1 MTAGDCR
8 QALAE
13 SKRLVVKVGTSTLTH
28 QTGKLNLERMER
40 LVRELADQVNAGR
53 QVILV
58 TSGAVGA
65 GMGRLGLKGRPR
77 TLPEKQA
84 AAAVGQGMLMH
95 MYEKFF
101 AEYGLTVAQV
111 LLTKDDL
118 AERRRYL
125 NARHTL
131 GTLLRLGVL
140 PIVNENDTVAVE
152 EIRVGDNDT
161 LSALVAG
168 LVDADALIL
177 LTDSQ
182 GLYTADPR
190 SCPEARLIPVV
201 EEITPEVEG
210 LAGGTRGTWATGG
223 MVTKLQAA
231 RLATNFGI
239 PVIIASGLL
248 PGQVAAILKGE
259 EIGTLFLPR
268 EHKAPGR
275 KKWLAYGPAVQGKI
289 WVDAGAARAILQSGK
304 SLLPSGITGV
314 EGEFEQGS
322 LVSLVD
328 PAGREIARGMTN
340 YAAEE
345 IRRIQGKKTGEILAI
360 LGHKDYDEVV
370 HRDNLIVLV

>member
-1 MTAGDCR
+1 MTASDCR
-8 QALAE
+8 RALADT
-13 SKRLVVKVGTSTLTH
+13 KRVVVKVGTSTLTH

-65 GMGRLGLKGRPR
+65 GMGRLGLKERPR

-84 AAAVGQGMLMH
+84 AAAVGQGLLMH

-101 AEYGLTVAQV
+101 GEYGLTVAQV
-111 LLTKDDL
+111 LLTRDDL
-118 AERRRYL
+118 ADRRRYL
-125 NARHTL
+125 NACHTF
-131 GTLLRLGVL
+131 GALLRLGVL

-177 LTDSQ
+177 LTDSE

-190 SCPEARLIPVV
+190 SCPDARLIPVV
-201 EEITPEVEG
+201 EEIGPEIEAA
-210 LAGGTRGTWATGG
+210 AGGGGSTWATGG

-231 RLATNFGI
+231 RLATSFGI

-248 PGQVAAILKGE
+248 PGRIAGILRGE

-268 EHKAPGR
+268 DHRAHGR
-275 KKWLAYGPAVQGKI
+275 KKWLAYGPVAQGKI
-289 WVDAGAARAILQSGK
+289 WVDAGAARAIIHRGK

-314 EGEFEQGS
+314 EGNFEHGS
-322 LVSLVD
+322 LVSILGPD
-328 PAGREIARGMTN
+328 GNEIARGMTN

-345 IRRIQGKKTGEILAI
+345 IKRIQGKKTGEILAI
-360 LGHKDYDEVV
+360 LGRKDYDEVV
-370 HRDNLIVLV
+370 HRDNLIVLA